1 MAPVAQG
8 AEQIGTDGSIVLDEQ
23 QVGHGCTLSAAAT
36 ADALLYLALGRAG
49 HSLIVRPG
57 IVGDM
62 TTQRLIIAAGWLA
75 AAVLAVLVGV
85 VAISVI
91 GDGLTGSA
99 GKPLAESEV
108 ARRLAAAPEES
119 TTPAT
124 PEPSP
129 SSQRD
134 TETSKTPGGTVVG
147 RCVDGAPEI
156 VSMSPAQG
164 FNVHERDRGPQS
176 DDSAEGEFRGQSNN
190 HNRVKVHVRCG
201 GGDTTDIEVEHENRD
216 D

>member
-1 MAPVAQG
+1 MASVAQG
-8 AEQIGTDGSIVLDEQ
+8 AEQIGTDGSVVLDEQ
-23 QVGHGCTLSAAAT
+23 QVGHGCTLSAAAS
-36 ADALLYLALGRAG
+36 ADALLYLVLGRAG

-57 IVGDM
+57 IVGSM

-85 VAISVI
+85 IAVSVI

-99 GKPLAESEV
+99 GRPLAESEV

-119 TTPAT
+119 TTPAP

-129 SSQRD
+129 RSQRD
-134 TETSKTPGGTVVG
+134 TETKRTPGGTVVAD
-147 RCVDGAPEI
+147 CVDGAPEI

-164 FNVHERDRGPQS
+164 FNVHEWDRGPQRG
-176 DDSAEGEFRGQSNN
+176 DSAEGEFRGQSNN
-190 HNRVKVHVRCG
+190 HDRVKVHVRCG
-201 GGDTTDIEVEHENRD
+201 GDTPDVEVEHENRD